1 MSYRIAGIDVLG
13 VSGRRMLE
21 GLAAGVDNPSAPT
34 PGWGVDSAHQVV
46 AEVGPQASS
55 FPSPKGFSSWIGSCP
70 GTDQTADVNRSS
82 RSPKGNRNLRRLFT
96 QAAHAAVKTKGSIF
110 EVKFQRLRRHLTY
123 KEAIWAIAHHLCR
136 IIWKILH
143 EGVRYEER
151 GPAVNAKS
159 KRARTAKMI
168 RELRKLGYR
177 VESLDAT
184 TAAHPA

>member
-1 MSYRIAGIDVLG
+1 
-13 VSGRRMLE
+13 
-21 GLAAGVDNPSAPT
+21 
-34 PGWGVDSAHQVV
+34 
-46 AEVGPQASS
+46 
-55 FPSPKGFSSWIGSCP
+55 
-70 GTDQTADVNRSS
+70 
-82 RSPKGNRNLRRLFT
+82 
-96 QAAHAAVKTKGSIF
+96 
-110 EVKFQRLRRHLTY
+110 LTY